1 MCCLKVRHPGIYN
14 VLSPGSAPGTASSV
28 HTKCACGRRAAPFC
42 LVRHKEYIQ
51 HPPWPCA
58 PPLSGAPPTKKTASS
73 RRGVPRGLLLIYL
86 EHRWIYIFVLPI
98 QCTEVS
104 VIYIIIY
111 FGGCQSLKLK
121 SLISRHTPR
130 ASGDGGRGE
139 RVIENKEEY
148 AVPVEFTLLKTA
160 NQLARLDGALLLTP
174 DRCRT
179 RTTTAGSSSTGIIF
193 QSMAAAPSEAR
204 TARSCVCTLRT
215 RSTTCFCA
223 RWPNLPSVRRD
234 GATISAA
241 LAAAGVK

>member
-1 MCCLKVRHPGIYN
+1 MCVAQRAISFVFGAPQRVTYN
-14 VLSPGSAPGTASSV
+14 TGHRPWPSAP
-28 HTKCACGRRAAPFC
+28 RFAPFFIPI
-42 LVRHKEYIQ
+42 RHSI
-51 HPPWPCA
+51 
-58 PPLSGAPPTKKTASS
+58 
-73 RRGVPRGLLLIYL
+73 V
-86 EHRWIYIFVLPI
+86 
-98 QCTEVS
+98 EVS
-104 VIYIIIY
+104 VLLTVCVIYNIIIY
-111 FGGCQSLKLK
+111 FGCQSLKNSLK

-139 RVIENKEEY
+139 RVIENKEDEY
-148 AVPVEFTLLKTA
+148 AVEFTLLKTA

>member
-1 MCCLKVRHPGIYN
+1 MC
-14 VLSPGSAPGTASSV
+14 
-28 HTKCACGRRAAPFC
+28 AAQRDIFC
-42 LVRHKEYIQ
+42 LVRHKEYIT
-51 HPPWPCA
+51 
-58 PPLSGAPPTKKTASS
+58 PPLALRPSPLRCSADKKDRILA
-73 RRGVPRGLLLIYL
+73 PRGSAGTFARHFRFFYP
-86 EHRWIYIFVLPI
+86 FNS
-98 QCTEVS
+98 TEVS

-111 FGGCQSLKLK
+111 FGCQSLKLK